1 MPVHGWEEPPV
12 LWREAR
18 WFGLVLF
25 FNMSSTFGATLGL
38 SRISDLK
45 LFSGCFL
52 HMSFIS
58 PIR

>member
-18 WFGLVLF
+18 WFCFVLF
-25 FNMSSTFGATLGL
+25 FNMSSTFGATLEL

-45 LFSGCFL
+45 
-52 HMSFIS
+52 
-58 PIR
+58 